1 LKPDQRRM
9 RIYPAISKLDVE
21 EYDRIRNAVIAVLK
35 KRGLYEPDIDELI
48 ICEIAS
54 NVIYSRKV
62 EAFLDAD
69 SATEYTYSRMIDAKL
84 KLEKAIEAE
93 LRELALSR
101 RERLDQQGQGEFW
114 SQLRETILKSKA
126 KGENK

>member
-1 LKPDQRRM
+1 M

-54 NVIYSRKV
+54 NVIYSQRW
-62 EAFLDAD
+62 
-69 SATEYTYSRMIDAKL
+69 R
-84 KLEKAIEAE
+84 
-93 LRELALSR
+93 LS
-101 RERLDQQGQGEFW
+101 
-114 SQLRETILKSKA
+114 STPTQLPNTHTH
-126 KGENK
+126 G

>member
-1 LKPDQRRM
+1 M
-9 RIYPAISKLDVE
+9 
-21 EYDRIRNAVIAVLK
+21 
-35 KRGLYEPDIDELI
+35 
-48 ICEIAS
+48 
-54 NVIYSRKV
+54 

-69 SATEYTYSRMIDAKL
+69 TATEYTYSRMIDAKL

-114 SQLRETILKSKA
+114 SQLREAILKSKA